1 MAITKAI
8 IPAAGLGTRLKPVT
22 EIIPKELLPIGTK
35 PSLYFV
41 LEEACVS
48 GLKEIILIIS
58 QNKKKFLT
66 HLETTFPKL
75 KFHFVIQKEAYG
87 LGHAVGLGEKKVR
100 DEAFLVLLPDVLIDH
115 PKPVSLQLIEAFGK
129 IKKSLNASRRAP
141 KNILHLYGV
150 YEIASSRGRFHLA
163 KSVIEKPSPAKA
175 PSNRVVVGRYLFT
188 PDFFAIQKKAK
199 PGYGGEIQLADAMNA
214 MARQGNLVAYDF
226 EGRHL
231 DIGNPLGM
239 LQAQIYYGEK
249 KYGNDIHKK
258 SF

>member
-8 IPAAGLGTRLKPVT
+8 IPAAGLGTRLRPVT
-22 EIIPKELLPIGTK
+22 EILPKELLPIGTK

-41 LEEACVS
+41 LEEAYES
-48 GLKEIILIIS
+48 GLKEIVLVIS
-58 QNKKKFLT
+58 QSKKKFLT
-66 HLETTFPKL
+66 HLEATFPKL
-75 KFHFVIQKEAYG
+75 KFHFVIQKEALG
-87 LGHAVGLGEKKVR
+87 LGHAVGLGEKIVG

-115 PKPVSLQLIEAFGK
+115 PKPVSLQLIEAFRK
-129 IKKSLNASRRAP
+129 TKKSLNASRRAP

-163 KSVIEKPSPAKA
+163 KRVVEKPA
-175 PSNRVVVGRYLFT
+175 PSRAPSDRVVVGRYLFT

-199 PGYGGEIQLADAMNA
+199 PGYGGEIQLADAMNT
-214 MARQGNLVAYDF
+214 MARQGNLVAYEF

-239 LQAQIYYGEK
+239 LQAQIYYGAK
-249 KYGNDIHKK
+249 KYGKQIYKR
-258 SF
+258 FF